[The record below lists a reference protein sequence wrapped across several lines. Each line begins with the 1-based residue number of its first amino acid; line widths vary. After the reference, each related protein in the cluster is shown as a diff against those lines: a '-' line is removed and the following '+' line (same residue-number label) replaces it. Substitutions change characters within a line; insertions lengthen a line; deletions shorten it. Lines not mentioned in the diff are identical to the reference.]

1 MFSKYGDNLFKIMKK
16 VIALSRLNRMKEAHE
31 CLKQILN
38 QKSISL
44 NYGFNRKVF
53 QLTVS

>member
-1 MFSKYGDNLFKIMKK
+1 MDNLFKYKK
-16 VIALSRLNRMKEAHE
+16 VIVLSHLNRIKEAHE
-31 CLKQILN
+31 CLKEILS

-53 QLTVS
+53 QLTVN